1 MLEVGEHHLN
11 LQVDVGGNWGLAEWL
26 KTATHITVHSRGET
40 RAWAV
45 WAILGPFA
53 AILVVD
59 GGDGVI
65 GILPQKG
72 VMQRGRGWQTKN
84 RHKGWKAGLIVEGVC
99 TSEK

>member
-65 GILPQKG
+65 GILPQK
-72 VMQRGRGWQTKN
+72 R
-84 RHKGWKAGLIVEGVC
+84 RHAERKRLANKEQAQGLESRADCGGGLH
-99 TSEK
+99 E